1 MNPKHLL
8 AVVLAMSVLVA
19 GTAAEARSPYSGRYR
34 VAEGPDVAGGL
45 ELGADGRF
53 RYFLSAGALDQHA
66 EGSWTE
72 TAGDIR
78 LTTEPKPVPPS
89 FARGSDAKPGEGE
102 DAPTLHVRLADGR
115 DLAGI
120 DFRLGLTTG
129 VGMAG
134 YTQAEGWKFEEPV
147 AGTPAGLVTGTPER
161 KIAWVEL
168 VEPIYDVV
176 SPRFVIDP
184 PAAGGLVFVLTPNDI
199 EVVDFRNDRFERR
212 TDEFVLH
219 LGERTLR
226 MVREKQVSPSRE
238 REGF

>member
-1 MNPKHLL
+1 MNAKLVWL
-8 AVVLAMSVLVA
+8 AAVAAVIAVVAPA
-19 GTAAEARSPYSGRYR
+19 DARSPYSGRYR

-53 RYFLSAGALDQHA
+53 RYFLIAGALDQHA

-78 LTTEPKPVPPS
+78 LTTDPRPVAPS
-89 FARGSDAKPGEGE
+89 FARGPNAKPEEGK

-134 YTQAEGWKFEEPV
+134 YTQAEGWRFEEPDTS
-147 AGTPAGLVTGTPER
+147 APAGTPER
-161 KIAWVEL
+161 KVAWVEL

-176 SPRFVIDP
+176 SQRFVIDP

-199 EVVDFRNDRFERR
+199 EVVDFRNDRFEKR
-212 TDEFVLH
+212 TDDFVLH

-226 MVREKQVSPSRE
+226 MVREKQVTPSRE
-238 REGF
+238 REGD

>member
-1 MNPKHLL
+1 MNAKLVWL
-8 AVVLAMSVLVA
+8 AAVAAMIAVVAPA
-19 GTAAEARSPYSGRYR
+19 DARSPYSGRYR

-53 RYFLSAGALDQHA
+53 RYFLIAGALDQHA

-78 LTTEPKPVPPS
+78 LTTDPKPVPPS
-89 FARGSDAKPGEGE
+89 FARGPDAKPEEGKN
-102 DAPTLHVRLADGR
+102 APTLHVRLADGR

-120 DFRLGLTTG
+120 DFRLGLTTS

-134 YTQAEGWKFEEPV
+134 YTQAEGWRIEEPD
-147 AGTPAGLVTGTPER
+147 AATAAGTPER

-176 SPRFVIDP
+176 SQRFVIDP

-199 EVVDFRNDRFERR
+199 EVVDFRNDRFEKR
-212 TDEFVLH
+212 TDDFVLH

-226 MVREKQVSPSRE
+226 MVREKRVSP
-238 REGF
+238 